1 MKCPNCG
8 TVLPEGTKFCTE
20 CGNQLPSEPTQTIN
34 QDAAQPQGSY
44 CPNCGNAI
52 PANTNFCVVCGAKIN
67 PQAKSAPQVQEAIPQ
82 PQAWAEAPAKPV
94 IPFVEENR
102 PVITPAVNPIPSFN
116 QQNLGM
122 PANLKEYID
131 KYADEKTRKE
141 TKNYSIYLYVFAAIN
156 LVFAFLAGYPPIDSI
171 ILLALGVWYQRSY
184 STACATTVLVYS
196 VITVMMNIINTGEFR
211 GWLILALGIM
221 VFASNRRAKKA
232 YEAYT
237 GKRNS

>member
-20 CGNQLPSEPTQTIN
+20 CGKQISSEPTQTIN
-34 QDAAQPQGSY
+34 QDAAQQQGSY
-44 CPNCGNAI
+44 CPNCGNSI

-67 PQAKSAPQVQEAIPQ
+67 PQAQAAPQPKEVIPQ
-82 PQAWAEAPAKPV
+82 PQAMAEAPTKPAMPV
-94 IPFVEENR
+94 MEENR
-102 PVITPAVNPIPSFN
+102 PTITPAVNPIPSFN
-116 QQNLGM
+116 QQNIGM
-122 PANLKEYID
+122 PVNLKEYID

-141 TKNYSIYLYVFAAIN
+141 IKNYSIYLYVFAAIN

-184 STACATTVLVYS
+184 STACATTVLAYS

-221 VFASNRRAKKA
+221 VFAANRRAKKA
-232 YEAYT
+232 YETYT